1 MQIFIISL
9 TTLLIISTNYVLYNK
24 QVIIPTSFFLCFFQ
38 TIIVITEFV
47 TGCQAF
53 RNIMTYVSFCYKEG
67 LSVFFSIVTEM
78 IHQLYTEN
86 IVLTLICK
94 HFLFPEMSLSLKLT

>member
-1 MQIFIISL
+1 MCYIIS
-9 TTLLIISTNYVLYNK
+9 
-24 QVIIPTSFFLCFFQ
+24 VIIPASFFLCFFQ

-47 TGCQAF
+47 TGYQAF

-67 LSVFFSIVTEM
+67 LSIFFSIVTEM

-86 IVLTLICK
+86 IILTLIWK
-94 HFLFPEMSLSLKLT
+94 HFLFPEMSLSLTLT